1 MDVVDLK
8 QFYASPLG
16 HVTRRMIAHRILSHM
31 EPAAGITVA
40 GVGYAIPYLEAWREK
55 AERVVA
61 FMPAWQGV
69 MHWPEDGQ
77 NAAALADETELPLAD
92 SSVELA
98 LVVHGLE
105 LTEHRRLMLRELW
118 RVLTPQGRCLFVVPN
133 RSGMW
138 ARAESTPFGHGRPF
152 SRPQLTQL
160 LKDAMF
166 NPVGWANALYMPPV
180 KRKFVM
186 RSAPV
191 WERMGLAVGAGV
203 PGVIVVDAQKQV
215 FAAVRGKLQKQS
227 SAIFEPVRLNRM
239 AHRRAKV

>member
-16 HVTRRMIAHRILSHM
+16 HVARRMIAHRILAHM
-31 EPAAGITVA
+31 QPSSGISVL
-40 GVGYAIPYLEAWREK
+40 GVGYATPYLEAWRER
-55 AERVVA
+55 AERVIA
-61 FMPAWQGV
+61 FMPGWQGV
-69 MHWPEDGQ
+69 AHWPEKGP

-118 RVLTPQGRCLFVVPN
+118 RVLTPEGRCLFVVPN
-133 RSGMW
+133 RRGMW
-138 ARAESTPFGHGRPF
+138 ARADSTPFGHGRPF

-166 NPVGWANALYMPPV
+166 TPVGWANALYMPPV
-180 KRKFVM
+180 KRRFVM
-186 RSAPV
+186 RSAPA
-191 WERMGLAVGAGV
+191 WERMGLGIGAGV
-203 PGVIVVDAQKQV
+203 PGVIIVDAQKQV
-215 FAAVRGKLQKQS
+215 FAAVRGKPQKRL
-227 SAIFEPVRLNRM
+227 APAFEPVPLQRSV
-239 AHRRAKV
+239 K